1 MAVDFQTKLEAI
13 NKELQQIVNNY
24 NEATQVAKNCE
35 NKIYELKGAK
45 SQLEQLIKET
55 EETNSSYWA
64 LTGILRS
71 IMPYMT

>member
-45 SQLEQLIKET
+45 SQLEQLFKET
-55 EETNSSYWA
+55 EETNSSY
-64 LTGILRS
+64 
-71 IMPYMT
+71 

>member
-55 EETNSSYWA
+55 EETNSSY
-64 LTGILRS
+64 
-71 IMPYMT
+71 